1 MVLHANTFSQWM
13 NRDVSPDEKMV
24 LHADSL
30 SRSKNREVL
39 WKVCKNLTL
48 LYRPENICFVNFDC
62 SPFVCVHLS
71 FLCCLLLPV
80 LCFVLLEGGGLG
92 VK

>member
-1 MVLHANTFSQWM
+1 M

-39 WKVCKNLTL
+39 WKVCKNLAL

-62 SPFVCVHLS
+62 SPFVCAQLS
-71 FLCCLLLPV
+71 FLCCLLFPFLS
-80 LCFVLLEGGGLG
+80 FVLLEGGGLG
-92 VK
+92 VE

>member
-62 SPFVCVHLS
+62 SPFCLCPPFFFALSSLPLLS
-71 FLCCLLLPV
+71 FAFGREEV
-80 LCFVLLEGGGLG
+80 
-92 VK
+92 